1 MSDLATLLRLPER
14 IMRRSLGLPLVMLG
28 FFVVYFNTLESQE
41 RLTRGGYLVFGFGGA
56 LTLAGLAFM
65 AVELRRIGTPTV
77 DVQSAVSSSD
87 LELTIQQLAKNLDI
101 QRGQASQ
108 GFIAALAMMVLGTGV
123 VLAGATGHLLGI
135 SGDASRLT
143 TVAGVIVEVIS
154 GLGMVLFRSTS
165 SRLNR
170 TSESLLEI
178 WKLFAAFKHAETL
191 PEAER
196 TQVQIRLIGRLV
208 GLEGIEPA
216 RPRPVP
222 EPALTTAATP

>member
-1 MSDLATLLRLPER
+1 MSDFATLLRLPER

-28 FFVVYFNTLESQE
+28 FFLVYFSALGSQE
-41 RLTRGGYLVFGFGGA
+41 RPTLGGYLVFAFGSA

-77 DVQSAVSSSD
+77 DVQSAVSASD

-101 QRGQASQ
+101 QRVQASQ

-135 SGDASRLT
+135 AGSASTLT
-143 TVAGVIVEVIS
+143 TVAGVVVEVIS

-165 SRLNR
+165 SRLNK
-170 TSESLLEI
+170 TSESLLDI
-178 WKLFAAFKHAETL
+178 WKLFAAFRHAETL

-196 TQVQIRLIGRLV
+196 TQMQIRLISRLV
-208 GLEGIEPA
+208 GLEGIEAA
-216 RPRPVP
+216 RPRSEA
-222 EPALTTAATP
+222 EPALTTATAP

>member
-1 MSDLATLLRLPER
+1 MSDFATLLRLPER

-28 FFVVYFNTLESQE
+28 FFLVYFNALGSQE
-41 RLTRGGYLVFGFGGA
+41 RPTGGYLVFAFGSA

-77 DVQSAVSSSD
+77 DVQSAVSASD

-101 QRGQASQ
+101 QRVQASQ

-135 SGDASRLT
+135 AGSASTLT
-143 TVAGVIVEVIS
+143 TVAGVVVEMIS

-165 SRLNR
+165 SRLNK
-170 TSESLLEI
+170 TSESLLDI
-178 WKLFAAFKHAETL
+178 WKLFAAFRHAETL

-196 TQVQIRLIGRLV
+196 TQMQIRLISRLV
-208 GLEGIEPA
+208 GLEGIEAA
-216 RPRPVP
+216 RPRSET
-222 EPALTTAATP
+222 EPALTTATAP